1 MTMFIFMFSPL
12 KLIKCY
18 FIHRQS
24 EIVKMSQ
31 TTSLSKAQS
40 AATKSLSPITTPASR
55 HSGKVTYQRS
65 EKSASKISALSPVIV
80 NNSSLVKKDANP
92 FKMPADN
99 DILMLRDKEKQKKK
113 KERETQRELK
123 VHQKTTYASR
133 INARTKAIIKPAADI
148 EEEVIDEE
156 KSKEGVWTVKDDPQ
170 FVLTTTRDRN
180 IEKENLAEF
189 ITKKREMFL
198 VQYSLGVKRDEM
210 RKLEEIALEEEKK
223 LEMAEQY
230 LEEDAAMFD
239 EFLKE
244 NDKLAVEAIKK
255 AEAETKAK
263 LEKVGEIK
271 KINAQMMSIKSEIS
285 KNEDTLKE
293 YMLYKKFLD
302 ALAPKDWKEEKT
314 RQKAARTKEK
324 ERIMREKEGSQS
336 GTVKGRKTSMGASSF
351 HERQSRGGTR
361 RVESK
366 SKISSSSSRRKGSHH
381 DSDDNRSVMSLDTM
395 TDDEDSG
402 DDVELFFTDPLQLI
416 DIFTELEEQNL
427 SLIQNS
433 QETEEAL
440 EEMRKTIQHTQD
452 KMNRETEA
460 LKQQIR
466 QLKQATMEEEE
477 KAAELIM
484 KSKMF
489 SYGEFKA
496 EDQEKMLDE
505 LDKKVGEV
513 YRNCIGDNEANINTL
528 QMLTNIENRLE
539 ELFELIEMLP
549 QDKVELAEKAKEK
562 ERRMRLREEKLEA
575 QRRHQ
580 EERLRRALERAQAE
594 PKKKQGRKLNFRSAP
609 PQAKKKVDTD
619 TERQDKEEE
628 EMKYFFS

>member
-1 MTMFIFMFSPL
+1 MVYP
-12 KLIKCY
+12 
-18 FIHRQS
+18 
-24 EIVKMSQ
+24 
-31 TTSLSKAQS
+31 
-40 AATKSLSPITTPASR
+40 
-55 HSGKVTYQRS
+55 RS
-65 EKSASKISALSPVIV
+65 EKSLSKHSELSLYNASNDRL
-80 NNSSLVKKDANP
+80 LKKDENP
-92 FKMPADN
+92 FKMPADH

-123 VHQKTTYASR
+123 VHQKTTYTSR
-133 INARTKAIIKPAADI
+133 VNARTKAMIKPSADI
-148 EEEVIDEE
+148 EAFEADEEEVE
-156 KSKEGVWTVKDDPQ
+156 KEGVWTVKEDPQ
-170 FVLTTTRDRN
+170 FVLATTRDRN

-189 ITKKREMFL
+189 IAKKREMFL

-210 RKLEEIALEEEKK
+210 RKLEEIAQEEEKK

-271 KINAQMMSIKSEIS
+271 KINAQMMSIKSDIS

-302 ALAPKDWKEEKT
+302 ALAPQDWKDEK
-314 RQKAARTKEK
+314 KSLKVAKMKEK
-324 ERIMREKEGSQS
+324 ERMAKEREASQMS
-336 GTVKGRKTSMGASSF
+336 ISAPRGRKASIGSSSY
-351 HERQSRGGTR
+351 HERQSRGTA
-361 RVESK
+361 
-366 SKISSSSSRRKGSHH
+366 RRKESRSKVSNSSGRRKSSIHE
-381 DSDDNRSVMSLDTM
+381 SDDNRSLVSIETI
-395 TDDEDSG
+395 TDEEDSD
-402 DDVELFFTDPLQLI
+402 DDVELFFDDPIQLL

-440 EEMRKTIQHTQD
+440 EDMRKTVQQTQD

-466 QLKQATMEEEE
+466 LLKQATKEEEE
-477 KAAELIM
+477 KAAELKM

-496 EDQEKMLDE
+496 EDQENMLGE
-505 LDKKVGEV
+505 LHKKVEEV
-513 YRNCIGDNEANINTL
+513 YRNCIGDNEANISTL

-562 ERRMRLREEKLEA
+562 ERRLRLREEKLEA
-575 QRRHQ
+575 QKKHQ
-580 EERLRRALERAQAE
+580 EERIRRALERAQAE

-609 PQAKKKVDTD
+609 PQAKKKENTNNVK
-619 TERQDKEEE
+619 QDKEEE
-628 EMKYFFS
+628 EMKYFFT

>member
-1 MTMFIFMFSPL
+1 
-12 KLIKCY
+12 
-18 FIHRQS
+18 
-24 EIVKMSQ
+24 MSRAA
-31 TTSLSKAQS
+31 SKAYSTQ
-40 AATKSLSPITTPASR
+40 TKSLTPLQTPASR
-55 HSGKVTYQRS
+55 NSALANYPKS
-65 EKSASKISALSPVIV
+65 EKSAGKVSIFSPSHVSG
-80 NNSSLVKKDANP
+80 NSPTKKDANP

-113 KERETQRELK
+113 QERETQRELK

-133 INARTKAIIKPAADI
+133 VNARTKAMIKPAADVEEQVLF
-148 EEEVIDEE
+148 EEEKE
-156 KSKEGVWTVKDDPQ
+156 KEGAWTVKDDPQ

-189 ITKKREMFL
+189 ISKKREMFL

-210 RKLEEIALEEEKK
+210 RKLEEIAQEEEKK

-239 EFLKE
+239 EFLKD
-244 NDKLAVEAIKK
+244 NDKLAVAAIRK
-255 AEAETKAK
+255 AETETKAK

-271 KINAQMMSIKSEIS
+271 KINAQMMAIKSEIS
-285 KNEDTLKE
+285 KNEDTLNE

-302 ALAPKDWKEEKT
+302 ALAPQDWKDEK
-314 RQKAARTKEK
+314 RNKKAAKMKEK
-324 ERIMREKEGSQS
+324 ERILKEKERSQS
-336 GTVKGRKTSMGASSF
+336 GISKGRKASLGASSF
-351 HERQSRGGTR
+351 HERQSRSGP
-361 RVESK
+361 
-366 SKISSSSSRRKGSHH
+366 RRKESRSKMVGSSGRRKSSHH
-381 DSDDNRSVMSLDTM
+381 ESDDNRSVMSFETI
-395 TDDEDSG
+395 TDDEDSD

-440 EEMRKTIQHTQD
+440 DEMKKTIQQTQD
-452 KMNRETEA
+452 KMNKETEA

-466 QLKQATMEEEE
+466 HLKQATKEEQE
-477 KAAELIM
+477 KAAELKM
-484 KSKMF
+484 KSEMF
-489 SYGEFKA
+489 MYGEFKA
-496 EDQEKMLDE
+496 EDQEHMLVE
-505 LDKKVGEV
+505 LNRKVAEV
-513 YRNCIGDNEANINTL
+513 YRSCIGDNEANINTL

-539 ELFELIEMLP
+539 ELFEMIEMLP

-562 ERRMRLREEKLEA
+562 ERRMRLREEKLDA
-575 QRRHQ
+575 QKRHQ

-609 PQAKKKVDTD
+609 PQAKKKVNTN
-619 TERQDKEEE
+619 TEKQDKEEE
-628 EMKYFFS
+628 EMRYFFT